1 MVYDGITTSERI
13 PSQYIISITQGDK
26 MLWNRA
32 GSNLEPSTWEKQ
44 AKPSTPT
51 ADVRLIP
58 RDDRD
63 LGFDDGPDD
72 AGTGQPDARGAMQVD
87 DDNAAGD
94 KPGRADQPPTRVRRV
109 YTTPKN
115 AEPHSRATALC
126 AWWSTSA
133 AKSPAPHAVTS
144 HCQWM
149 KVAKSNTKPTEEQRS
164 WKSELAKNGMFGKI
178 NSSLLAALT
187 GEQADML
194 RQQIGARGIASL
206 EASVLK
212 DAKDRHRRAK
222 ALGYE
227 DVEDRYRHL
236 TKSYLF

>member
-1 MVYDGITTSERI
+1 
-13 PSQYIISITQGDK
+13 

-94 KPGRADQPPTRVRRV
+94 KPERADQPPTRVRRV

-126 AWWSTSA
+126 ALVEYVS
-133 AKSPAPHAVTS
+133 
-144 HCQWM
+144 
-149 KVAKSNTKPTEEQRS
+149 
-164 WKSELAKNGMFGKI
+164 G
-178 NSSLLAALT
+178 
-187 GEQADML
+187 
-194 RQQIGARGIASL
+194 QITCATC
-206 EASVLK
+206 
-212 DAKDRHRRAK
+212 
-222 ALGYE
+222 GYE
-227 DVEDRYRHL
+227 PLSVDEKWPSQTPSQQKNKGL
-236 TKSYLF
+236 GKAN